1 MNEPGK
7 AVEGTHDPAHGKRV
21 KLAWRLFG
29 VALVLVLAA
38 ELFVGST
45 GRRFGMQGWFGIGA
59 WFSFLACVVLV
70 ALARLVG
77 WIARRPERYYEDRD
91 G

>member
-7 AVEGTHDPAHGKRV
+7 TVESGHDPVQGKRV

-29 VALVLVLAA
+29 IALVLVLAA
-38 ELFVGST
+38 ELFIGST
-45 GRRFGMQGWFGIGA
+45 GGRFGMEGWFGIGA
-59 WFSFLACVVLV
+59 WFSLLSCVVLV
-70 ALARLVG
+70 GLARLVG

-91 G
+91 A